1 MSPGNRRG
9 VARGLALLLA
19 TAALLG
25 APGEPAQARASG
37 AGATGEAGAPSPP
50 GPARPAAGDAEA
62 APRATEPR
70 ADGDRGG
77 RADEARAIFAG
88 GCFWCVEAAFDE
100 VEGVTGTTSGYVGG
114 SVENPTYEQVSSGRT
129 GHAEAVLVTW
139 DPRRTSYERLLE
151 VFWRN
156 VDPLTP
162 GRQFCDVGEQYR
174 SAIFWLDE
182 QQHRSAIDSKESL
195 ERSGRLPGPI
205 VTSILPAARFWPAE
219 EYHQDYHR
227 KNPARYRYYRWS
239 CGRDARLR
247 EVWGEGAA
255 PH

>member
-1 MSPGNRRG
+1 MNPGSPRG
-9 VARGLALLLA
+9 TARGLVLLLA
-19 TAALLG
+19 AAILLG
-25 APGEPAQARASG
+25 VPGGTTRARASE
-37 AGATGEAGAPSPP
+37 AGATGEVGIPSTP
-50 GPARPAAGDAEA
+50 GPARSPAGDADV
-62 APRATEPR
+62 APRATEAR
-70 ADGDRGG
+70 ADGDRRG
-77 RADEARAIFAG
+77 RATEARAIFAG

-139 DPRRTSYERLLE
+139 DPRRTNYERLLE

-182 QQHRSAIDSKESL
+182 EQQRAAIASKEGL

-205 VTSILPAARFWPAE
+205 VTAILPAGRFWPAE
-219 EYHQDYHR
+219 DYHQDYHR
-227 KNPARYRYYRWS
+227 RNPARYRYYRWS

-247 EVWGEGAA
+247 EVWGEAAA